1 MNCSTC
7 IIRFTGNRISRKDPS
22 VSDHRIFL
30 FCCLLLAYLLI
41 NACPS
46 PTAATPANLRSG
58 AGSEETLPGGPSMV
72 DIRTW
77 QHSRYYRVVIEVSS
91 AVVPSIATMEDPPEI
106 SMFFPGVA
114 SALEKDDLEIVSL
127 EPTDRIE
134 KITAGET
141 GGGVAVRIFPRSPD
155 FKYVW
160 SVLSLPYRFYVD
172 ISPKSRLN
180 VPLPVEPDG
189 DTARAVSE
197 EISGDDGAI
206 PTGSTAMERPD
217 AEPSES
223 VVSASPIVV
232 GGMSG
237 SRVETDTLLAPGAQ
251 GKSLLYHDPD
261 LSRVLTFL
269 TVDSLKVSLS
279 DSALYF
285 AAVGLL
291 NRSWYDMSVYYFSYL
306 IENHLSSPYAVRAAI
321 GIGQAYYQAGI
332 YEKSSEI
339 FDRILRALS
348 VGKEEVLVRYHL
360 ALSLLREEKF
370 EKALVEL
377 QTIRDKY
384 ATQFHAMAAH
394 EHLGN
399 CLYRLGDY
407 EEAIVVLRDGI
418 RRSDDL
424 EVIMREWYLIGCC
437 HEAEESLDDAVQAYN
452 HVVELHSCLMSS
464 TSLDDIYKSAMLKIP
479 DCHYMLEDY
488 MKAQNAYA
496 RYLGRFP
503 SDENLAWVLYQ
514 VANCQIFQE
523 KFCAAKGTF
532 TELIRLEPG
541 SYWSELAKWE
551 SNYIDWLERFTK

>member
-1 MNCSTC
+1 MSLPTNQ
-7 IIRFTGNRISRKDPS
+7 IPPVFDSRGFPW
-22 VSDHRIFL
+22 RRL
-30 FCCLLLAYLLI
+30 GRALGCCLLLACLSFPPG
-41 NACPS
+41 PS
-46 PTAATPANLRSG
+46 RATVTSGNPQSG
-58 AGSEETLPGGPSMV
+58 AGSEETLPSGPAMV

-91 AVVPSIATMEDPPEI
+91 AVVPSITTLEEPPEI
-106 SMFFPGVA
+106 SMFFPGIA
-114 SALEKDDLEIVSL
+114 SALEAEDLNIAAGDS
-127 EPTDRIE
+127 TDRVA

-141 GGGVAVRIFPRSPD
+141 GGGVIVRIFPRSPD

-160 SVLSLPYRFYVD
+160 SVLSRPYRFYVD
-172 ISPKSRLN
+172 ISPRSRLD
-180 VPLPVEPDG
+180 VSLPGEIG
-189 DTARAVSE
+189 GGTAAARPANAGAGGE
-197 EISGDDGAI
+197 APADD
-206 PTGSTAMERPD
+206 RD
-217 AEPSES
+217 ES
-223 VVSASPIVV
+223 VVSASPIAV
-232 GGMSG
+232 GGTPG
-237 SRVETDTLLAPGAQ
+237 SRVETLTLPVSESPGD
-251 GKSLLYHDPD
+251 SVLYYDPD

-269 TVDSLKVSLS
+269 TVDSLKVALS

-306 IENHLSSPYAVRAAI
+306 IENFPASMYANRAAM
-321 GIGQAYYQAGI
+321 GIGQAYYQAGV

-348 VGKEEVLVRYHL
+348 VGREEVLVRYHL
-360 ALSLLREEKF
+360 ALSLMREEKF
-370 EKALVEL
+370 EKALAEL
-377 QTIRDKY
+377 ETIREKL
-384 ATQFHAMAAH
+384 ATQFYAMAAH

-399 CLYRLGDY
+399 CLYRLGEH
-407 EEAIVVLRDGI
+407 EEAIEVLRDGI

-437 HEAEESLDDAVQAYN
+437 HEAEESLEDAIQAYN
-452 HVVELHSCLMSS
+452 HVAELHNCLMSS
-464 TSLDDIYKSAMLKIP
+464 ATLDDMYKNAMIKIP

-503 SDENLAWVLYQ
+503 ADGNLAWVLYQ

-523 KFCAAKGTF
+523 KFCAAEGTF

-551 SNYIDWLERFTK
+551 SNYIEWMERFTQ